1 MRKIGIAILTAAV
14 ASVTFVQAY
23 VIDPQGLRWFGAR
36 ATFTSYFDTADAQR
50 AVAEAVRSWQSPLED
65 AVDLQAVAGSGSAA
79 IGNSTSELGWESLPP
94 EVVSLTRIVSRSGR
108 IIEADVSVARDAASR
123 GPWSLDAI
131 VSHEMGHTL
140 GLGHADEGGI
150 TVQSAVMAA
159 NPSNT
164 SATITRDDIGRR
176 KQNVSTQRCVFA
188 RLPGGVS
195 TLDVSF
201 PPRNEPFDFRLRLET
216 QYQSGCAAVR
226 SRASSTSKAP
236 SSGRRSISAIA
247 STDAASGRTSL
258 TVTAQILG
266 RACSRSVATSPAR
279 R

>member
-65 AVDLQAVAGSGSAA
+65 AVELQAVAGSGSAA

-108 IIEADVSVARDAASR
+108 IIEADVSVARDGASR

-131 VSHEMGHTL
+131 VSHPTGKIRRQDLTQLLKGIDAGHIL
-140 GLGHADEGGI
+140 E
-150 TVQSAVMAA
+150 
-159 NPSNT
+159 PSLPP
-164 SATITRDDIGRR
+164 TRR
-176 KQNVSTQRCVFA
+176 
-188 RLPGGVS
+188 
-195 TLDVSF
+195 
-201 PPRNEPFDFRLRLET
+201 
-216 QYQSGCAAVR
+216 AAVHITEG
-226 SRASSTSKAP
+226 ASARMKYTSWLMK
-236 SSGRRSISAIA
+236 IS
-247 STDAASGRTSL
+247 
-258 TVTAQILG
+258 V
-266 RACSRSVATSPAR
+266 PWN
-279 R
+279 

>member
-65 AVDLQAVAGSGSAA
+65 AVELQAVAGSGSAS

-140 GLGHADEGGI
+140 GLGHADEGGFA
-150 TVQSAVMAA
+150 VSAVMAA
-159 NPSNT
+159 DPSNT
-164 SATITRDDIGRR
+164 SATITRDDVAGVNETYRH
-176 KQNVSTQRCVFA
+176 NDSFA
-188 RLPGGVS
+188 RLRRCAAIRTGARRLGHDGNWSSGADAQPEVQGRKASPITPGG
-195 TLDVSF
+195 
-201 PPRNEPFDFRLRLET
+201 
-216 QYQSGCAAVR
+216 
-226 SRASSTSKAP
+226 SS
-236 SSGRRSISAIA
+236 
-247 STDAASGRTSL
+247 
-258 TVTAQILG
+258 
-266 RACSRSVATSPAR
+266 
-279 R
+279 